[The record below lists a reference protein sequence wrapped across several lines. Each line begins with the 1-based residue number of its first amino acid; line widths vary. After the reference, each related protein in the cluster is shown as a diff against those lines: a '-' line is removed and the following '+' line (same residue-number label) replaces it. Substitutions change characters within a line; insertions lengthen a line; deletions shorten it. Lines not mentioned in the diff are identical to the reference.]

1 MENKVCLVTGGTRG
15 IGHATALGLAKL
27 GATVI
32 IVGRDEEAG
41 NTAVVQIQTTANNP
55 HITFIPADL
64 AQQAEIHRLADHLK
78 IEHPRLDILINNAG
92 IIAPERQ
99 LTPDGL
105 EYTLAVNHLAPFLLT
120 YLLLPLL
127 QASAPARIITVASQA
142 HSHTLDFDNL
152 QGEKS
157 YDPLQQYKVS
167 KLANILFTFE
177 LARRLDN
184 SSQRVVTNCLHP
196 GVIQTQLLADYEQA
210 RTVANPLKRAV
221 HTIRG
226 WFQSTPAG
234 DPTEQGAA
242 RVLHLATSPETGQMS
257 GHYWHGDQPAQPA
270 PIAQD
275 PTVAQKLWEI
285 SANLTNVN

>member
-15 IGHATALGLAKL
+15 IGRATALGLARL

-32 IVGRDEEAG
+32 MVGRDEQVG
-41 NTAVVQIQTTANNP
+41 NTAVGQIQTTTDNP

-78 IEHPRLDILINNAG
+78 AHYPRLDVLINNAG
-92 IIAPERQ
+92 IIAQERQ

-120 YLLLPLL
+120 HLLLPLL
-127 QASAPARIITVASQA
+127 QATAPARIITVASQA

-177 LARRLDN
+177 LARRLD
-184 SSQRVVTNCLHP
+184 SSQSGVVAHCLHP

-210 RTVANPLKRAV
+210 RTATNPLKRAV
-221 HTIRG
+221 RTVRG
-226 WFQSTPAG
+226 WLQTTG

-242 RVLHLATSPETGQMS
+242 RVLHLATSPQAGQMN
-257 GHYWHGDQPAQPA
+257 GHYWHSDQPAQPA
-270 PIAQD
+270 PIAQN
-275 PTVAQKLWEI
+275 PAVAQKLWEI
-285 SANLTNVN
+285 SRELTSVN